1 MDDRYYWLKLN
12 EHFFDDEKVLYL
24 ETLENGEKYILF
36 WQKLLLKCLKNRH
49 DDEKNYGVLRF
60 SEKLPYTP
68 ELLSKVTRTEID
80 TVKVAIDLFS
90 KLGMI
95 EILSDGTIFIE
106 EVNKLIG
113 SESKSAERVRKHREL
128 KLLQCNKSVT
138 FSNNNKRKEN
148 KTKENKTKDREKPP
162 YKIFG
167 QLNNVKLTEDSYNK
181 LIKDFDER
189 TILDYI
195 ERLSLYIPNSKK
207 PYKDHNAVIR
217 AWIRRDK
224 ENESGSV
231 QNVPHS
237 DNENFCKIVL

>member
-1 MDDRYYWLKLN
+1 LIAFFYGENMAAKRFTDTDKYRKPFIRSLPGAYKLLWDYLYHDCNHAGIWIVDFEIAQIYLGQDMLVNKQKAIELFNQNERRVIILNGGSKWFLPSFITFQYGQLN
-12 EHFFDDEKVLYL
+12 ENNRAHNSVISILK
-24 ETLENGEKYILF
+24 KYN
-36 WQKLLLKCLKNRH
+36 LLTNKGLVRGLQGYKDK
-49 DDEKNYGVLRF
+49 DKDM
-60 SEKLPYTP
+60 
-68 ELLSKVTRTEID
+68 
-80 TVKVAIDLFS
+80 VKD
-90 KLGMI
+90 K
-95 EILSDGTIFIE
+95 D
-106 EVNKLIG
+106 KD
-113 SESKSAERVRKHREL
+113 KD
-128 KLLQCNKSVT
+128 
-138 FSNNNKRKEN
+138 KEQ
-148 KTKENKTKDREKPP
+148 